1 MSRCVRGIQ
10 SHGTSSDTAASG
22 YRWPLT
28 IEWPTQRYDEERTRE
43 GGGGVEVLRI
53 RRAVDEWVAAR

>member
-28 IEWPTQRYDEERTRE
+28 IEWPTQRYGEERIHE
-43 GGGGVEVLRI
+43 GGGGVEVLQI
-53 RRAVDEWVAAR
+53 RRAVGEWVAAR